1 MIAKT
6 SPMSILNLDVSV
18 RENIQKWLNGNYDKT
33 TKAAIQSM
41 IENEEYTELTDAFYK
56 ELEFGTGGLRGI
68 MGIGSNRVNKYTF
81 GMATQGFSNYLL
93 ECYPNQQIKVAI
105 AHDNRNNSDTF
116 AKMVADVFSANG
128 IYVYYFDGLRPTP
141 ELSFAVR
148 ELGCQGGVVLTASH
162 NPKEYNGY
170 KAYGENGGQLVMPHD
185 VNVMKAVRKINSI
198 DEIKFEANEALIE
211 KIGKDIDDKYLD
223 LLAQYSLSREAIKRQ
238 ENLKIVFSP
247 IHGTGGVLVP
257 PVLERYGFKQIHL
270 VEEQMVVDGNFP
282 TVIYPNPEEQEAMSM
297 GINKAK
303 AIDAELVMAT
313 DPDADRV
320 GVAVKKS
327 TGEYMLLNGNQIV
340 CLLTKYMLDAWENT
354 GKLTGN
360 EYVIKTI
367 VTSYLVDKIAAS
379 KKVVCYNTL
388 TGFKFIGEIMT
399 QLEGKE
405 TFVVGGE
412 ESYGYLIGEHARDKD
427 AVVSCAMIAEMT
439 AYYKDKGHSL
449 YDALLDIYLEYGYYK
464 EKLVSITK
472 KGKQGA
478 EEIKAMMEGF
488 RANPPSTLGGSKVVM
503 LKDYK
508 SQESKN
514 ILTGAIEKIDL
525 PSSNVL
531 QFYTE
536 DGSIISAR
544 PSGTEPKIKF
554 YCSIN
559 APLNAKNEAEQLEK
573 DLEIKLNK
581 LLKDLGA

>member
-1 MIAKT
+1 MLET
-6 SPMSILNLDVSV
+6 SVQ
-18 RENIQKWLNGNYDKT
+18 ENIQKWLDGNYDETSKSSIR
-33 TKAAIQSM
+33 AM
-41 IENEEYTELTDAFYK
+41 IKNKEYTELTDAFYK

-68 MGIGSNRVNKYTF
+68 MGVGSNRVNKYTF

-93 ECYPNQQIKVAI
+93 ACYPNQKIKVAI
-105 AHDNRNNSDTF
+105 AYDNRNNSDTF

-170 KAYGENGGQLVMPHD
+170 KAYGANGGQLVAPHD
-185 VNVMKAVRKINSI
+185 VNVMESVRKIDSV
-198 DEIKFEANEALIE
+198 DEIRFTANEALIE
-211 KIGKDIDDKYLD
+211 KIGPEIDEKYLN
-223 LLAQYSLSREAIKRQ
+223 LLAQYSLSPDAIKRQ
-238 ENLKIVFSP
+238 EDLKIVFSP

-257 PVLERYGFKQIHL
+257 PILERYGFKQVHL
-270 VEEQMVVDGNFP
+270 VEEQMIVDGNFP
-282 TVIYPNPEEQEAMSM
+282 TVIYPNPEEQEAMAM
-297 GINKAK
+297 GISKAK

-327 TGEYMLLNGNQIV
+327 PGEYILLNGNQIV
-340 CLLTKYMLDAWENT
+340 CLLTHYMLSAWENA

-379 KKVVCYNTL
+379 KKVTCYNTL
-388 TGFKFIGEIMT
+388 TGFKFIGQIMT
-399 QLEGKE
+399 QLEDKE

-427 AVVSCAMIAEMT
+427 AVISCAMIAEMT
-439 AYYKDKGHSL
+439 AYYKDKGSSL

-478 EEIKAMMEGF
+478 EEIKTMMDDF
-488 RANPPSTLGGSKVVM
+488 RAKPPVSLGNSKIVM
-503 LKDYK
+503 IKDYK

-514 ILTGAIEKIDL
+514 LLTGSIEKIDL

-559 APLNAKNEAEQLEK
+559 APLKDKNQAEQLEHE
-573 DLEIKLNK
+573 LEEKLNS